1 MQKLLIV
8 DSHCLFA
15 DGVRFLIEYSTEH
28 HVVGV
33 LHTGKEVIPFLIQH
47 EVDLLLLDID
57 LPDMTG
63 LELTR
68 TVRTFYPA
76 TQVLA
81 LTTFT
86 NTQSI
91 NLTIEAGALGYCPK
105 QAGRN
110 ELFAAIRSVGAGHLY
125 LPPSLI
131 QQLRKPATEK
141 ATQDLTDRET
151 EVIQLIVNGH
161 TTKTIA
167 DKLFL
172 STRTVET
179 HRKNIYRKLRIHTNI
194 ELARYAQVNKII

>member
-15 DGVRFLIEYSTEH
+15 DGVRFLIEYSTDH
-28 HVVGV
+28 TVVGV
-33 LHTGKEVIPFLIQH
+33 LHTGREVIPFLLQH
-47 EVDLLLLDID
+47 DIDVLLLDID
-57 LPDMTG
+57 LPDMSG

-68 TVRTFYPA
+68 TIRTFYPA
-76 TQVLA
+76 TNVLA
-81 LTTFT
+81 LTTLT
-86 NTQSI
+86 NPQSV
-91 NLTIEAGALGYCPK
+91 NLAIEAGAMGYCPK

-110 ELFAAIRSVGAGHLY
+110 ELFAAIRAVGTGHLY
-125 LPPSLI
+125 LPPSLV
-131 QQLRKPATEK
+131 QQLRKPAAEK
-141 ATQDLTDRET
+141 ITQDLTDRET
-151 EVIQLIVNGH
+151 EVIQLIVDGH